1 MPVYMRWIVA
11 SVRACAY
18 HSLREQCMLVRRTA
32 LTEIQKRGRDLE
44 EIGGVRQRVASLL
57 TLLNAHRDAPHVQV
71 SDLSHSSH
79 PSHSNILLLFPS
91 LSFLHSL
98 TLFIPLSLLHSLP
111 FPIPLTHS
119 RHWKCHWTNTGE
131 CFVRGASFRLQNY
144 RCWRRWDLYSY
155 RHLQEQLKMY
165 VCMKGRSYL
174 ML

>member
-1 MPVYMRWIVA
+1 MA

-79 PSHSNILLLFPS
+79 PSHSYILLLFPS

-98 TLFIPLSLLHSLP
+98 TL
-111 FPIPLTHS
+111 PIPLILTFSYSFHPSLTLTFSPFSHPSHS
-119 RHWKCHWTNTGE
+119 LTPLEMSLNKYWGVLCE
-131 CFVRGASFRLQNY
+131 RGFF
-144 RCWRRWDLYSY
+144 
-155 RHLQEQLKMY
+155 
-165 VCMKGRSYL
+165 
-174 ML
+174 